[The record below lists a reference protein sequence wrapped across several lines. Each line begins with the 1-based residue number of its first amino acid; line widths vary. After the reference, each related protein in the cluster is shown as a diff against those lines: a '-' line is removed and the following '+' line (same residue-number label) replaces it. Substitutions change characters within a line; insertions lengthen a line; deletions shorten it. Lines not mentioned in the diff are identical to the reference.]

1 MYRSS
6 SKRRGPGAAKGRDK
20 KVRSGPRDPEH
31 TGGANTESENRYRA
45 LVVVLAE
52 ADAGRRAKKMMIT
65 DLAYLPLC
73 EKKGG
78 KLKLQTQFPKTLQ
91 THSALESEQKKE
103 KTL

>member
-78 KLKLQTQFPKTLQ
+78 KLKLQTQFPKT
-91 THSALESEQKKE
+91 HSALESEQKKE

>member
-1 MYRSS
+1 MCTGAVA
-6 SKRRGPGAAKGRDK
+6 RGGGREPQREEIGK
-20 KVRSGPRDPEH
+20 SGPVRGDPEH

-45 LVVVLAE
+45 LVVVLVE

-78 KLKLQTQFPKTLQ
+78 K
-91 THSALESEQKKE
+91 AGN
-103 KTL
+103 